1 MQFLHIRKSNHVS
14 LQHATT
20 LLQKQNQR
28 IKLDLVCGRLLPN
41 RHVVWM
47 PVSELTVCLIVDEA
61 EREKNVGD
69 EPILE
74 CSLLL
79 RESLRGTS
87 YGKKYVYQ

>member
-1 MQFLHIRKSNHVS
+1 M
-14 LQHATT
+14 
-20 LLQKQNQR
+20 
-28 IKLDLVCGRLLPN
+28 VCGRLLAN

-47 PVSELTVCLIVDEA
+47 PRAVSELTVCLIIDEA

-74 CSLLL
+74 CSLI
-79 RESLRGTS
+79 RESLRGAS